1 VIDTAHRLWGAVVV
15 EGEKAAPLRV
25 DAETAIILREA
36 YHKIE
41 ALFRAD
47 HYGLYD
53 YVRVVAGKVA
63 HVDAFFVGFLQGSS
77 RVRYPYGYDDGQY
90 VNPDT
95 HNFGPEGQTAWLI
108 KHRGTYRYAYDNG
121 SALHAGIP
129 VGGPERRSQDA
140 VTVPIFRPA
149 KDGPDQ
155 LFGMLSMQSYTPRSY
170 DDNAVRAFEWLCEVV
185 ERVLTREG
193 EDREALRRLPAGDVG
208 PNLLTSDHVMEYLT
222 HRVASIREIA
232 TEALDEPDVGTAVH
246 THLER
251 IVDAAE
257 HIQSELIEMLMETD
271 EGPERRF
278 GSLTKAQQAVAVL
291 LADGLDNDRLAV
303 ELGVSL
309 NTVKTHLSAILRKYG
324 FRSRSQVADDVRKY
338 LAR

>member
-1 VIDTAHRLWGAVVV
+1 MAGDRAV
-15 EGEKAAPLRV
+15 PLRV

-41 ALFRAD
+41 ALFRSD

-53 YVRVVAGKVA
+53 YVRVVAGKIA
-63 HVDAFFVGFLQGSS
+63 RVDAFFVGFLQGSS
-77 RVRYPYGYDDGQY
+77 RVRYPYGYDEGRY

-95 HNFGPEGQTAWLI
+95 HNFGPNGQTAWLL
-108 KHRGTYRYAYDNG
+108 KHRQTYRFAYDNG
-121 SALHAGIP
+121 FTLHGGVP
-129 VGGPERRSQDA
+129 VGELARRSEDA

-155 LFGMLSMQSYTPRSY
+155 LFGMLSIQSYEPKAY
-170 DDNAVRAFEWLCEVV
+170 DDNAIRAFEWLCSVV

-222 HRVASIREIA
+222 HRIASIREIA
-232 TEALDEPDVGTAVH
+232 AEALSEQDVSTAVH

-251 IVDAAE
+251 IIDTTE
-257 HIQSELIEMLMETD
+257 HIQSELIEMMMETD

-278 GSLTKAQQAVAVL
+278 TSLTKAQQAVAVL
-291 LADGLDNDRLAV
+291 LADGLDNDQLAA

-309 NTVKTHLSAILRKYG
+309 NTVKTHLSAILRK
-324 FRSRSQVADDVRKY
+324 FDLRSRAQVADDVRRY

>member
-1 VIDTAHRLWGAVVV
+1 MAGDRTV
-15 EGEKAAPLRV
+15 PLRV

-41 ALFRAD
+41 ALFRSD

-53 YVRVVAGKVA
+53 YVRVVAGKIA
-63 HVDAFFVGFLQGSS
+63 RVDAFVVGFLQGSS
-77 RVRYPYGYDDGQY
+77 RVRYPYGYDDGRY

-95 HNFGPEGQTAWLI
+95 HIFGPNGQTAWLL
-108 KHRGTYRYAYDNG
+108 KHRQTYRFAYDNG
-121 SALHAGIP
+121 FTLHGGVP
-129 VGGPERRSQDA
+129 VGDLARRSEDA
-140 VTVPIFRPA
+140 VTVPIFRPT

-155 LFGMLSMQSYTPRSY
+155 LFGMLSMQSYEPKSY
-170 DDNAVRAFEWLCEVV
+170 DDNAVRAFEWLCSVV

-232 TEALDEPDVGTAVH
+232 AEALSEQDVSTAVH

-251 IVDAAE
+251 IIDTTE
-257 HIQSELIEMLMETD
+257 HIQSELIEMMMETD

-278 GSLTKAQQAVAVL
+278 TSLTKAQQAVAVL
-291 LADGLDNDRLAV
+291 LADGLDNDQLAA
-303 ELGVSL
+303 ELGISL
-309 NTVKTHLSAILRKYG
+309 NTVKTHLSAILRKYDL
-324 FRSRSQVADDVRKY
+324 RSRAQVADDVRKY

>member
-1 VIDTAHRLWGAVVV
+1 VAGDRG
-15 EGEKAAPLRV
+15 APLRV

-63 HVDAFFVGFLQGSS
+63 RVDAFFVGFLQGSN
-77 RVRYPYGYDDGQY
+77 RVRYPYAYDDGRY
-90 VNPDT
+90 VDPDT
-95 HNFGPEGQTAWLI
+95 HIFGPNGQTSWLL
-108 KHRGTYRYAYDNG
+108 KRRQTYRFAYDQG
-121 SALHAGIP
+121 SALHAGLP
-129 VGGPERRSQDA
+129 LGDSTRRSQDV
-140 VTVPIFRPA
+140 VTVPIFRPV

-155 LFGMLSMQSYTPRSY
+155 LFGMLSMQSYGADSY
-170 DDNAVRAFEWLCEVV
+170 DDNAVRAFEWLCALV

-193 EDREALRRLPAGDVG
+193 EDREALRRLPAGDIG

-232 TEALDEPDVGTAVH
+232 AEAMDEPDVGASVH
-246 THLER
+246 THLSR
-251 IVDAAE
+251 IVDATE

-271 EGPERRF
+271 EGPERRY
-278 GSLTKAQQAVAVL
+278 STLTKAQQGVAVL
-291 LADGLDNDRLAV
+291 LVDGLDNDQLAA
-303 ELGVSL
+303 ELGISL

-324 FRSRSQVADDVRKY
+324 MANRAQVADDVRKY

>member
-1 VIDTAHRLWGAVVV
+1 MAGNRAI
-15 EGEKAAPLRV
+15 PLRV

-41 ALFRAD
+41 TLFRSD

-53 YVRVVAGKVA
+53 YVRVVAGKMA
-63 HVDAFFVGFLQGSS
+63 PVDAFFVGFLQGSS
-77 RVRYPYGYDDGQY
+77 RVRYPYGYDDGRY

-95 HNFGPEGQTAWLI
+95 HIFGPNGQTAWLL
-108 KHRGTYRYAYDNG
+108 KNRQTYRFAYDNG
-121 SALHAGIP
+121 FTLHGGVP
-129 VGGPERRSQDA
+129 VGDLARRSEDA
-140 VTVPIFRPA
+140 VTVPIFRSA

-155 LFGMLSMQSYTPRSY
+155 LFGMLSMQSYTPKSY
-170 DDNAVRAFEWLCEVV
+170 DDNAVRAFEWLCSVV

-222 HRVASIREIA
+222 HRVASIREVA
-232 TEALDEPDVGTAVH
+232 AEALNEPDVSTAVH
-246 THLER
+246 THLEL
-251 IVDAAE
+251 IIDITE
-257 HIQSELIEMLMETD
+257 HIQSELIEMMMETD

-278 GSLTKAQQAVAVL
+278 TSLTKAQQAVAVL
-291 LADGLDNDRLAV
+291 LADGLDNDQLAA

-309 NTVKTHLSAILRKYG
+309 NTVKTHLSAILRK
-324 FRSRSQVADDVRKY
+324 FDLRSRAQVAEDVRKY

>member
-1 VIDTAHRLWGAVVV
+1 MDADR
-15 EGEKAAPLRV
+15 AAPLRV

-41 ALFRAD
+41 ALFRSD

-53 YVRVVAGKVA
+53 YVRVVAGKVS
-63 HVDAFFVGFLQGSS
+63 HVDAFFVGFLQGTS

-95 HNFGPEGQTAWLI
+95 HNFGPDGQTAWLI
-108 KHRGTYRYAYDNG
+108 KHRQTYRYAYDNG
-121 SALHAGIP
+121 AALHAGVP
-129 VGGPERRSQDA
+129 VGDLGRRSADA
-140 VTVPIFRPA
+140 VTVPIFRPS

-170 DDNAVRAFEWLCEVV
+170 DDNAVRAFEWLCAVV

-193 EDREALRRLPAGDVG
+193 EDRAALRMLPAGDVG

-232 TEALDEPDVGTAVH
+232 AEALGEPDVSTAVH

-251 IVDAAE
+251 IIDAAE

-278 GSLTKAQQAVAVL
+278 NSLTKAQQAVAVL
-291 LADGLDNDRLAV
+291 LTDGLDNDQLAA

-324 FRSRSQVADDVRKY
+324 FRYRAQVADDVRKY

>member
-1 VIDTAHRLWGAVVV
+1 MESDKG
-15 EGEKAAPLRV
+15 APLRV

-41 ALFRAD
+41 ALFRSD

-63 HVDAFFVGFLQGSS
+63 RVDAFFVGFLQGSN
-77 RVRYPYGYDDGQY
+77 RVRYPYGYDKGHF
-90 VNPDT
+90 VSPDS
-95 HNFGPEGQTAWLI
+95 HNFGPNGQTAWLV
-108 KHRGTYRYAYDNG
+108 KHRQTYRFAYDNG
-121 SALHAGIP
+121 FALHAGIP
-129 VGGPERRSQDA
+129 VGDVGRRSEDV
-140 VTVPIFRPA
+140 VTVPIFRPS

-155 LFGMLSMQSYTPRSY
+155 LFGLLSMQSYEPKSY
-170 DDNAVRAFEWLCEVV
+170 DDNAIRAFEWLCAVV

-232 TEALDEPDVGTAVH
+232 AEAENEPDLTAGVR
-246 THLER
+246 TYLDR
-251 IVDAAE
+251 IIDATE

-278 GSLTKAQQAVAVL
+278 TSLTKAQQAVAIL
-291 LADGLDNDRLAV
+291 LADGLDNDQLAA
-303 ELGVSL
+303 ELGISL

-324 FRSRSQVADDVRKY
+324 LRSRAQVSDDVRKY

>member
-1 VIDTAHRLWGAVVV
+1 MESDKGV
-15 EGEKAAPLRV
+15 PLRV

-41 ALFRAD
+41 ALFRSD

-53 YVRVVAGKVA
+53 YVRVVAGKLA
-63 HVDAFFVGFLQGSS
+63 RVDAFFVGFLQGSS
-77 RVRYPYGYDDGQY
+77 RVRYPYGYDIGHY
-90 VNPDT
+90 VSPDS
-95 HNFGPEGQTAWLI
+95 HNFGPNGQTAWVV
-108 KHRGTYRYAYDNG
+108 KNRQTYRFAYDNG
-121 SALHAGIP
+121 FALHAGVP
-129 VGGPERRSQDA
+129 VGDAGRRSEDV
-140 VTVPIFRPA
+140 VTVPIFRPS

-155 LFGMLSMQSYTPRSY
+155 LFGMLSMQSYEPKSY
-170 DDNAVRAFEWLCEVV
+170 DDNAVRAFEWLCSVV

-193 EDREALRRLPAGDVG
+193 EDRDALRRLPAGDVG

-232 TEALDEPDVGTAVH
+232 AEAENEPDLSAAVR

-251 IVDAAE
+251 IVDATE

-278 GSLTKAQQAVAVL
+278 ISLTKTQQTVAVL
-291 LADGLDNDRLAV
+291 LADGLDNDQLAV
-303 ELGVSL
+303 ELGISL

-324 FRSRSQVADDVRKY
+324 FRSRGQVSDDVRKY

>member
-1 VIDTAHRLWGAVVV
+1 V
-15 EGEKAAPLRV
+15 ESDKGAPLRV

-41 ALFRAD
+41 ALFRSD

-63 HVDAFFVGFLQGSS
+63 RVDAFFVGFLQGSN
-77 RVRYPYGYDDGQY
+77 RVRYPYGYDKGHY

-95 HNFGPEGQTAWLI
+95 HNFGPNGQTAWVV
-108 KHRGTYRYAYDNG
+108 KHRQTYRFAYDNG
-121 SALHAGIP
+121 FALHAGVP
-129 VGGPERRSQDA
+129 VGDLARRSEDA
-140 VTVPIFRPA
+140 VTVPIFRPS

-155 LFGMLSMQSYTPRSY
+155 LFGLLSMQSYEPKSY
-170 DDNAVRAFEWLCEVV
+170 DDNAIRAFEWLCAVV

-232 TEALDEPDVGTAVH
+232 AEAENEPDLTAGVR
-246 THLER
+246 TYLDR
-251 IVDAAE
+251 IIDATE

-278 GSLTKAQQAVAVL
+278 TSLTKAQQAVAVL
-291 LADGLDNDRLAV
+291 LADGLDNDQLAA
-303 ELGVSL
+303 ELGISL

-324 FRSRSQVADDVRKY
+324 LRSRAQVSDDVRKY

>member
-1 VIDTAHRLWGAVVV
+1 V
-15 EGEKAAPLRV
+15 ESDKAAPLRV

-41 ALFRAD
+41 ALFRSD

-63 HVDAFFVGFLQGSS
+63 RVDAFFVGFLQGSS
-77 RVRYPYGYDDGQY
+77 RVRYPYGYDVGHY
-90 VNPDT
+90 VSPDT
-95 HNFGPEGQTAWLI
+95 HNFGPNGQTAWVL
-108 KHRGTYRYAYDNG
+108 KHRQTYRFGYDNG
-121 SALHAGIP
+121 FALHAGVP
-129 VGGPERRSQDA
+129 VGDLGRRSEDA
-140 VTVPIFRPA
+140 VTVPIFRPT

-155 LFGMLSMQSYTPRSY
+155 LFGMLSMQSYEPGAY
-170 DDNAVRAFEWLCEVV
+170 DDNAVRAFEWLGAVV
-185 ERVLTREG
+185 QRVLTREG
-193 EDREALRRLPAGDVG
+193 EDRDALRRLPAGDVG

-232 TEALDEPDVGTAVH
+232 AEAENEPEVSAAVR

-251 IVDAAE
+251 IIDATE

-278 GSLTKAQQAVAVL
+278 TSLTKAQQAVAIL
-291 LADGLDNDRLAV
+291 LADGLDNDQLAA

-324 FRSRSQVADDVRKY
+324 LRSRDQVSDDVRKY

>member
-1 VIDTAHRLWGAVVV
+1 MDADKG
-15 EGEKAAPLRV
+15 APLRV

-41 ALFRAD
+41 ALFRSD

-63 HVDAFFVGFLQGSS
+63 PVDAFFVGFLQGAS
-77 RVRYPYGYDDGQY
+77 RVRYPYGYDDGHY
-90 VNPDT
+90 VTPDT
-95 HNFGPEGQTAWLI
+95 HIFGPNGQTAWLV
-108 KHRGTYRYAYDNG
+108 KHRQTYRFAYDNG
-121 SALHAGIP
+121 SALHAGVP
-129 VGGPERRSQDA
+129 VGPVGRRSEDA
-140 VTVPIFRPA
+140 VTVPIFRAA

-155 LFGMLSMQSYTPRSY
+155 LFGLLSMQSYTPKAY
-170 DDNAVRAFEWLCEVV
+170 DDNAIRAFEWLCEVV

-193 EDREALRRLPAGDVG
+193 EDRQALRRLPAGDIG

-232 TEALDEPDVGTAVH
+232 AEALQEPDVSAGVH

-251 IVDAAE
+251 IMNATE

-278 GSLTKAQQAVAVL
+278 SSLTKAQQGVAVL
-291 LADGLDNDRLAV
+291 LADGLDNDQLAA

-324 FRSRSQVADDVRKY
+324 LRNRAQAADDVRRY

>member
-1 VIDTAHRLWGAVVV
+1 V
-15 EGEKAAPLRV
+15 EADKPAPLRV

-41 ALFRAD
+41 ALFRSD

-53 YVRVVAGKVA
+53 YVRVVAGKIA
-63 HVDAFFVGFLQGSS
+63 HVDAFFVGFLQGTS
-77 RVRYPYGYDDGQY
+77 RVRYPYGHDDGQY
-90 VNPDT
+90 VDPDT
-95 HNFGPEGQTAWLI
+95 HNFGPDGQTAWLI
-108 KHRGTYRYAYDNG
+108 KHRQTYRFAYDNG
-121 SALHAGIP
+121 AALHAGIP
-129 VGGPERRSQDA
+129 LGAPGRRSQDA

-193 EDREALRRLPAGDVG
+193 EDRESLRRLPAGDVG

-232 TEALDEPDVGTAVH
+232 TEALDEPDTGAAVH
-246 THLER
+246 AHLDR
-251 IVDAAE
+251 IVDVAE

-278 GSLTKAQQAVAVL
+278 RGLTKAQQTVAVL
-291 LADGLDNDRLAV
+291 LADGLDNDQLAA

-324 FRSRSQVADDVRKY
+324 FHSRSQVADDVRKY

>member
-1 VIDTAHRLWGAVVV
+1 V
-15 EGEKAAPLRV
+15 ESDKGAPLRV

-41 ALFRAD
+41 ALFRSD

-63 HVDAFFVGFLQGSS
+63 RVDAFFVGFLQGSS
-77 RVRYPYGYDDGQY
+77 RVRYPYGYDKGHY
-90 VNPDT
+90 VSPDS
-95 HNFGPEGQTAWLI
+95 HNFGPNGQTAWVV
-108 KHRGTYRYAYDNG
+108 KHRQTYRFAYDNG
-121 SALHAGIP
+121 FALHAGVP
-129 VGGPERRSQDA
+129 VGNVGRRSEDV
-140 VTVPIFRPA
+140 VTVPIFRPS

-155 LFGMLSMQSYTPRSY
+155 LFGLLSMQSYEPKSY
-170 DDNAVRAFEWLCEVV
+170 DDNAIRAFEWLCAVV

-193 EDREALRRLPAGDVG
+193 EDRDALRRLPAGDVG

-232 TEALDEPDVGTAVH
+232 AEAESEPDLSAAVR
-246 THLER
+246 TYLDR
-251 IVDAAE
+251 IIDATE

-278 GSLTKAQQAVAVL
+278 TSLTKAQQAVAVL
-291 LADGLDNDRLAV
+291 LADGLDNDQLAA
-303 ELGVSL
+303 ELGISL

-324 FRSRSQVADDVRKY
+324 LRSRAQVSDDVRKY

>member
-1 VIDTAHRLWGAVVV
+1 M
-15 EGEKAAPLRV
+15 EGDKAAVPLRV

-63 HVDAFFVGFLQGSS
+63 RVDTFFVGFLHGSS
-77 RVRYPYGYDDGQY
+77 RVRYPYGYDDGRY
-90 VNPDT
+90 VDPDT
-95 HNFGPEGQTAWLI
+95 HIFGPNGQTAWLL
-108 KHRGTYRYAYDNG
+108 KHRQTYRFAYDHG
-121 SALHAGIP
+121 SALHAGVPIGD
-129 VGGPERRSQDA
+129 VGRRSEDA
-140 VTVPIFRPA
+140 VTVPIFRPV

-155 LFGMLSMQSYTPRSY
+155 LFGMLSMQSYAANSF
-170 DDNAVRAFEWLCEVV
+170 DDNAIRAFEWLCAVV

-208 PNLLTSDHVMEYLT
+208 PNLLTSDHVMEYLA
-222 HRVASIREIA
+222 HRVGSIREIA
-232 TEALDEPDVGTAVH
+232 EEAMDDPGASAAVH
-246 THLER
+246 SHLAR
-251 IVDAAE
+251 IVDATE
-257 HIQSELIEMLMETD
+257 HIQSELIEMLMDTD

-278 GSLTKAQQAVAVL
+278 LSLTKAQQGIAVRLV
-291 LADGLDNDRLAV
+291 DGIDNDQLAA
-303 ELGVSL
+303 ELGISM

-324 FRSRSQVADDVRKY
+324 MANRAQVADDVRKY

>member
-1 VIDTAHRLWGAVVV
+1 LWSQTKGV
-15 EGEKAAPLRV
+15 PLRV

-41 ALFRAD
+41 ALFRSD

-53 YVRVVAGKVA
+53 YVRVVAGKIA
-63 HVDAFFVGFLQGSS
+63 RVDAFFVGFLQGSS
-77 RVRYPYGYDDGQY
+77 RVRYPYGYDIGHY
-90 VNPDT
+90 VSPDS
-95 HNFGPEGQTAWLI
+95 HNFGPNGQTAWVV
-108 KHRGTYRYAYDNG
+108 KNRQTYRFAYDNG
-121 SALHAGIP
+121 FALHAGVP
-129 VGGPERRSQDA
+129 VGDAARRSEDV
-140 VTVPIFRPA
+140 VTVPIFRPS

-155 LFGMLSMQSYTPRSY
+155 LFGMLSMQSYEPKSY
-170 DDNAVRAFEWLCEVV
+170 DDNAVRAFEWLCSVV

-193 EDREALRRLPAGDVG
+193 EDRDALRRLPAGDVG

-232 TEALDEPDVGTAVH
+232 AEAENEPDVSRAVR

-251 IVDAAE
+251 IIDATE

-278 GSLTKAQQAVAVL
+278 VSLTKTQQTVAVL
-291 LADGLDNDRLAV
+291 LADGLDNDQLAV
-303 ELGVSL
+303 ELGISL

-324 FRSRSQVADDVRKY
+324 LRSRAQVSDDVRKY

>member
-1 VIDTAHRLWGAVVV
+1 V
-15 EGEKAAPLRV
+15 EGDRTVPLRV

-53 YVRVVAGKVA
+53 YVRAVAAKVA
-63 HVDAFFVGFLQGSS
+63 RVDTFFVGFLQGAS
-77 RVRYPYGYDDGQY
+77 RVRYPYSFDEGHYIA
-90 VNPDT
+90 PDT
-95 HNFGPEGQTAWLI
+95 HIFGPNGQTAWLL
-108 KHRGTYRYAYDNG
+108 KHRQTYRFAYDNG
-121 SALHAGIP
+121 AALHAGVRIGELGRP
-129 VGGPERRSQDA
+129 SEDA
-140 VTVPIFRPA
+140 VTVPMFRPT
-149 KDGPDQ
+149 KDGPAQ
-155 LFGMLSMQSYTPRSY
+155 LFGMLSMQSYEPCSY
-170 DDNAVRAFEWLCEVV
+170 DDNAVRAFEWLSGVV

-208 PNLLTSDHVMEYLT
+208 PNLLTSEHVVEYLT
-222 HRVASIREIA
+222 HRVASIREVA
-232 TEALDEPDVGTAVH
+232 AEALGEPDVTALVH
-246 THLER
+246 GHLAR
-251 IVDAAE
+251 IVE
-257 HIQSELIEMLMETD
+257 QTEQIQSELIEMLMETD

-278 GSLTKAQQAVAVL
+278 ASLTKAQQGVAVL
-291 LADGLDNDRLAV
+291 LVDGLDNDQLAA

-324 FRSRSQVADDVRKY
+324 MANRAQVADDVRNY

>member
-1 VIDTAHRLWGAVVV
+1 MDAGKH
-15 EGEKAAPLRV
+15 APLRV

-41 ALFRAD
+41 TLFRSD

-63 HVDAFFVGFLQGSS
+63 HVDAFFVGLLQGTR
-77 RVRYPYGYDDGQY
+77 RVRYPYGYVDGQY
-90 VNPDT
+90 VDPAT
-95 HNFGPEGQTAWLI
+95 HNFGPNGQTAWLI
-108 KHRGTYRYAYDNG
+108 EHRRTYRFADDDG
-121 SALHAGIP
+121 FAMRAGVP
-129 VGGPERRSQDA
+129 VGDPRRRPADV

-155 LFGMLSMQSYTPRSY
+155 LLGMLSMQSYTPRSY
-170 DDNAVRAFEWLCEVV
+170 DDNAVRAFEWLCDVV

-193 EDREALRRLPAGDVG
+193 EDRDALRRLPAGDDSS
-208 PNLLTSDHVMEYLT
+208 NTLTSDHVMEYLT

-232 TEALDEPDVGTAVH
+232 AEALGEPEVGAALQA
-246 THLER
+246 HLER
-251 IVDAAE
+251 IVDVTK
-257 HIQSELIEMLMETD
+257 HIQSEMIEMLMDTD
-271 EGPERRF
+271 EAPERRF
-278 GSLTKAQQAVAVL
+278 ASLTKAQKGVALL
-291 LADGLDNDRLAV
+291 LADGLDNDQLAA

-324 FRSRSQVADDVRKY
+324 LRHRAQVAEDVRRY

>member
-1 VIDTAHRLWGAVVV
+1 MEAD
-15 EGEKAAPLRV
+15 KSAPLRV

-53 YVRVVAGKVA
+53 YVRVVAGKIA
-63 HVDAFFVGFLQGSS
+63 RVDTFFVGFLQGSS
-77 RVRYPYGYDDGQY
+77 RVRYPYGHDDGRY
-90 VNPDT
+90 VDPDT
-95 HNFGPEGQTAWLI
+95 HNFGPNGQTAWLL
-108 KHRGTYRYAYDNG
+108 KRRTTYRYAYDNG
-121 SALHAGIP
+121 AALHAGVPI
-129 VGGPERRSQDA
+129 GDIGRQSEDA
-140 VTVPIFRPA
+140 VTVPIFRPS

-155 LFGMLSMQSYTPRSY
+155 LFGMLSMQSYEPDSY
-170 DDNAVRAFEWLCEVV
+170 DDNAVRAFEWLGGVV

-193 EDREALRRLPAGDVG
+193 EDREALRMLPAGDAG

-232 TEALDEPDVGTAVH
+232 AEALSESELAAAVEGYLH
-246 THLER
+246 R
-251 IVDAAE
+251 IVDATE
-257 HIQSELIEMLMETD
+257 HIQSELIEMLMDTD

-278 GSLTKAQQAVAVL
+278 TSLTKAQQNVAVL
-291 LADGLDNDRLAV
+291 LVDGLDNDQLAA
-303 ELGVSL
+303 ELGISL

-324 FRSRSQVADDVRKY
+324 MVHRAQVADDVRKY

>member
-1 VIDTAHRLWGAVVV
+1 M
-15 EGEKAAPLRV
+15 EGERPAPLRV

-41 ALFRAD
+41 ALYRSD

-53 YVRVVAGKVA
+53 YVRVVAGKIA

-77 RVRYPYGYDDGQY
+77 RVRYPYGYDDGHY

-95 HNFGPEGQTAWLI
+95 HIFGPDGQTAWLL
-108 KHRGTYRYAYDNG
+108 KHRQTYRFAYDSG
-121 SALHAGIP
+121 AALHAGVP
-129 VGGPERRSQDA
+129 VGDATRRSADA

-155 LFGMLSMQSYTPRSY
+155 LFGMLSMQSYTRSSY
-170 DDNAVRAFEWLCEVV
+170 DDNAVRAFEWLSEVV

-193 EDREALRRLPAGDVG
+193 EDRAALRRLPAGDVG

-232 TEALDEPDVGTAVH
+232 AEALDEPDVGTAVH
-246 THLER
+246 RHLER

-278 GSLTKAQQAVAVL
+278 TSLTKAQQGVALL
-291 LADGLDNDRLAV
+291 LADGLDNDQLAA

-324 FRSRSQVADDVRKY
+324 FRYRAQVADDVRKY